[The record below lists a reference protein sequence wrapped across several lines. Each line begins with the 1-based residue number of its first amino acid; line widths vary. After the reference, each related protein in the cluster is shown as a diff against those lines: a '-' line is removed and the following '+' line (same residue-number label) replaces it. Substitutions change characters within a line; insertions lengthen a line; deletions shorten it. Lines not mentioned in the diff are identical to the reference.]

1 MRQGTSFAEIQIP
14 TLQPDRAS
22 ALGIWIM
29 SFSGCLLIV
38 SPWSATLY
46 LQAEGE
52 RWKRETSNKW
62 RRWNAWKCTGR
73 RTRGVLRPFG
83 GRACSNV
90 AGHGSLSLAQIPKME
105 SPGSVRLSKPR
116 CIALTL
122 NTCATFA
129 PQSPPEYSS
138 ESSRAFCGGSRSPST
153 MVNRSPKA
161 LFFLSRVAAL
171 QFSLAPA
178 ALYLPTGPEVAFRL

>member
-38 SPWSATLY
+38 SRWSVTLY

-90 AGHGSLSLAQIPKME
+90 AGHGSLSWAQIPRMG
-105 SPGSVRLSKPR
+105 SPGSVRLSRPR
-116 CIALTL
+116 CIVLTL

-138 ESSRAFCGGSRSPST
+138 ESSRVLRWIEISEQRYNSAWRLRRF
-153 MVNRSPKA
+153 
-161 LFFLSRVAAL
+161 
-171 QFSLAPA
+171 
-178 ALYLPTGPEVAFRL
+178 YLPACPEVAFGLAFNLVS